1 MLPAS
6 LLVPSPCQGWL
17 GHWGSLLNR
26 CVETCDDESLIFML
40 TVVKTMMVPY
50 NIAPKST
57 APHIHYGQQKAPQ
70 ICQHAL
76 VFAVVPKL
84 AATVSLALQTPL

>member
-1 MLPAS
+1 MLPVS

-26 CVETCDDESLIFML
+26 CVEIRDDESLIFML
-40 TVVKTMMVPY
+40 TDVKTMMVPD

-57 APHIHYGQQKAPQ
+57 APHIPDGKQKAPQ
-70 ICQHAL
+70 VCQHSL
-76 VFAVVPKL
+76 VVAVVPN
-84 AATVSLALQTPL
+84 

>member
-26 CVETCDDESLIFML
+26 CVEARDDESLIFML

-50 NIAPKST
+50 NIAPQDYST
-57 APHIHYGQQKAPQ
+57 KHTSRITKGTTNLS
-70 ICQHAL
+70 AL
-76 VFAVVPKL
+76 PRGRCG
-84 AATVSLALQTPL
+84 P